1 MSKLIVALLAV
12 IGILGLLYTN
22 ERNYVLKYKEE
33 QFLAAE
39 ALRSR
44 VSELVAENAT
54 ITYQTTQ
61 DLVDL
66 RTEHE
71 NTLNNLL
78 TEYSG
83 RLRNLEKR
91 ADRYRRL
98 SETDTDE
105 CRDLG
110 DITTRL
116 DRSLEEGRFLV
127 VELRERVVL
136 REGQIGIIGKQL
148 AADRH
153 LLEQVQ

>member
-1 MSKLIVALLAV
+1 MSKLVVALLAV
-12 IGILGLLYTN
+12 IGILGLLYAN

-44 VSELVAENAT
+44 VNELVAENAA
-54 ITYQTTQ
+54 ITYKTTQ

-78 TEYSG
+78 TEHSG

-91 ADRYRRL
+91 ADHYRRL
-98 SETDTDE
+98 SETDTTE

-127 VELRERVVL
+127 VELRDKLKL
-136 REGQIGIIGKQL
+136 RESQLRVIGNQL
-148 AADRH
+148 KADRYLH
-153 LLEQVQ
+153 EQVQ